1 MFSKTIAMASVTG
14 LVLALSACSS
24 TGQSSGIAQL
34 GNATSNPTVAAKPA
48 GSAEDQA
55 IAFAQCMRDNGV
67 DFPDPTVDAQGNP
80 SFAGAF
86 NRSQSGGINPGGA
99 SFRTAMTACAD
110 LAKGLRI
117 GGGGN
122 GGFDTTAITEALY
135 TYTQCLRDQ
144 GLDVGDITLGA
155 GRAGGGA
162 AAGSG
167 GASSGGAS
175 GTNATP
181 PSMAPGGV
189 QPSAPPAGV
198 RGAGGNITDR
208 LAEQLGQ
215 DPKSPAWI
223 AANTKCQPALE
234 KAFTGARGGAAGS
247 GAAGSGATGT
257 GAAGTATG
265 A

>member
-1 MFSKTIAMASVTG
+1 MASVTG

-24 TGQSSGIAQL
+24 TGQSSGIAQV
-34 GNATSNPTVAAKPA
+34 GKATSNPTASAKAA

-80 SFAGAF
+80 SFADAF
-86 NRSQSGGINPGGA
+86 GKSQSGGFNPGDT

-110 LAKGLRI
+110 LAKGLQI

-122 GGFDTTAITEALY
+122 RGFDSTAITEALY

-155 GRAGGGA
+155 GRVGGGA
-162 AAGSG
+162 AAGPG
-167 GASSGGAS
+167 GTSSGANGA
-175 GTNATP
+175 P
-181 PSMAPGGV
+181 PSAAPGGV

-198 RGAGGNITDR
+198 RGGGGNITDR
-208 LAEQLGQ
+208 MAEQLGQ
-215 DPKSPAWI
+215 DPTSPAWI

-234 KAFTGARGGAAGS
+234 KAFTGAGG

-257 GAAGTATG
+257 GATKTGTG

>member
-1 MFSKTIAMASVTG
+1 VFSKTIVMASVTG

-34 GNATSNPTVAAKPA
+34 GNATSNPTAAAKPT

-86 NRSQSGGINPGGA
+86 GKSQSGGINPGDT
-99 SFRTAMTACAD
+99 SLRTAMTACQ
-110 LAKGLRI
+110 GLMSGLQI
-117 GGGGN
+117 GGGGGN
-122 GGFDTTAITEALY
+122 FDSQAMTEALY
-135 TYTQCLRDQ
+135 SYTQCLRDQ
-144 GLDVGDITLGA
+144 GLDVGDITLGS
-155 GRAGGGA
+155 GRPGGGA
-162 AAGSG
+162 APGSG
-167 GASSGGAS
+167 GTSS
-175 GTNATP
+175 GTNATR
-181 PSMAPGGV
+181 PSAAPGGA
-189 QPSAPPAGV
+189 QPAAPPAGV
-198 RGAGGNITDR
+198 RGGGFNNTD
-208 LAEQLGQ
+208 AFAKQLGQ
-215 DPKSPAWI
+215 DPTSPAWI

-234 KAFTGARGGAAGS
+234 KAFTGGRGGAAGS
-247 GAAGSGATGT
+247 GTTGT

>member
-1 MFSKTIAMASVTG
+1 VFSKTIAMASVTG

-34 GNATSNPTVAAKPA
+34 GNPTSNPTASAKAA

-86 NRSQSGGINPGGA
+86 DRSKSGGINPGGT
-99 SFRTAMTACAD
+99 SFRTAITACAD
-110 LAKGLRI
+110 LAKGLQI
-117 GGGGN
+117 GGGGG
-122 GGFDTTAITEALY
+122 GGFDQTAIKEALY

-167 GASSGGAS
+167 G
-175 GTNATP
+175 NAAP
-181 PSMAPGGV
+181 PSAAPGGV

-215 DPKSPAWI
+215 DPTSAAWI

-234 KAFTGARGGAAGS
+234 KAFTGAGGGAAGS
-247 GAAGSGATGT
+247 GTTGT
-257 GAAGTATG
+257 GATKTATG

>member
-1 MFSKTIAMASVTG
+1 MASVAG

-24 TGQSSGIAQL
+24 TGQDSGIAKL
-34 GNATSNPTVAAKPA
+34 GNATSNPTAAAKPA

-86 NRSQSGGINPGGA
+86 DRSQSGGIKPGDT

-110 LAKGLRI
+110 LAKGLQI

-122 GGFDTTAITEALY
+122 GGFDQTAITEALY

-155 GRAGGGA
+155 RPGDGA
-162 AAGSG
+162 AGPG
-167 GASSGGAS
+167 GTTS

-181 PSMAPGGV
+181 PSAAPGGV

-198 RGAGGNITDR
+198 RGGGGNITDR

-215 DPKSPAWI
+215 DPTDPAWI
-223 AANTKCQPALE
+223 KANTTCQPALE
-234 KAFTGARGGAAGS
+234 KAFTSARGGTAGS
-247 GAAGSGATGT
+247 GTAGTGTTTGT
-257 GAAGTATG
+257 GA
-265 A
+265 

>member
-1 MFSKTIAMASVTG
+1 MFSKTIVMASVTG

-34 GNATSNPTVAAKPA
+34 GNATSNPTAAAKPT

-80 SFAGAF
+80 SFADAF
-86 NRSQSGGINPGGA
+86 GKSQSGGINPGGA

-110 LAKGLRI
+110 LAKGLQI

-122 GGFDTTAITEALY
+122 GGFDRTAITEAMY

-162 AAGSG
+162 APDSG
-167 GASSGGAS
+167 GTSS

-234 KAFTGARGGAAGS
+234 KAFTGAGGGAAGP
-247 GAAGSGATGT
+247 GTTGT

>member
-34 GNATSNPTVAAKPA
+34 GNATSNPTASAKPA

-55 IAFAQCMRDNGV
+55 IAFAQCMRTNGV

-86 NRSQSGGINPGGA
+86 NRSQSGGINPGSA
-99 SFRTAMTACAD
+99 SFKTAMTACAD

-122 GGFDTTAITEALY
+122 GGFDQTAITEALY

-167 GASSGGAS
+167 GTSSGS
-175 GTNATP
+175 NATQ
-181 PSMAPGGV
+181 PSAAPGGA
-189 QPSAPPAGV
+189 QPAAPPAGV
-198 RGAGGNITDR
+198 RGSGGNITDR
-208 LAEQLGQ
+208 LAQQLGQ
-215 DPKSPAWI
+215 DPTSPAWI
-223 AANTKCQPALE
+223 AANTTCQPALE
-234 KAFTGARGGAAGS
+234 KAFTSARGGAATS
-247 GAAGSGATGT
+247 GTTGT
-257 GAAGTATG
+257 GATKTGTG

>member
-1 MFSKTIAMASVTG
+1 MASVTG

-34 GNATSNPTVAAKPA
+34 GNATSNPTAAAKPA

-80 SFAGAF
+80 SFADAF
-86 NRSQSGGINPGGA
+86 GKSQSGGFNPGDT

-110 LAKGLRI
+110 LAKGLQI

-122 GGFDTTAITEALY
+122 GGFDQTAITEAMY

-162 AAGSG
+162 APGSG
-167 GASSGGAS
+167 GTSSGATSSGA
-175 GTNATP
+175 NATP
-181 PSMAPGGV
+181 PSTAPGGV

-198 RGAGGNITDR
+198 RGPGGNITDS
-208 LAEQLGQ
+208 LAQQLGQ
-215 DPKSPAWI
+215 DPTDPAWI
-223 AANTKCQPALE
+223 AANTTCEPALQ
-234 KAFTGARGGAAGS
+234 KAMTSAQGGAVAS
-247 GAAGSGATGT
+247 GTTGT